1 MYRVM
6 ATGLVTVSLF
16 GSGVIQADEFVLSKQ
31 TKPVSQAVS
40 LALDPTKD
48 EFSGSTD
55 IKIQVLEKTK
65 VIQLNGVDYT
75 ASNIQLTGNQA
86 CDMTAKILDTGIVN
100 LVCEQEIKPGSYNL
114 HLDFSAPFNRQS
126 VGLYKTV
133 DAGVPY
139 LFTQF
144 EMSDARRSF
153 PVFDEPEYK
162 IPFQITITAPSNE
175 KVYSNTPVQSTKVE
189 GELTTHVFAQT
200 KPLPSYLVAYAV
212 GQFEEVTIEGMKIPA
227 RVITTKGKIALAEYA
242 VKEMPAI
249 LAALEA
255 YFGVDYPYKKLDS
268 IAVPEFPF
276 GAMEN
281 AGLVTYREDILLL
294 DEQSANQNTKQS
306 SVSVV
311 AHELAHQWYGNLVTM
326 EWWNDLWL
334 NEAFASWMAAKVT
347 HQLHPEFE
355 SDLRLSKNRVMSMDA
370 RLSTKPIRK
379 PIKTE
384 ADIMDGLGLAYS
396 KGSAVLSM
404 VENWIGEE
412 SFKQGIRQY
421 IKDHAF
427 KNTQADDLWN
437 ALSKASGKDVGKVL
451 STFIEQ
457 SSYPLITVDVKG
469 QTLTLSQQRF
479 VFAGSK
485 APAQSWVVP
494 VSIKYGKG
502 DKIISTSILLDS
514 DTKTLD
520 LEFTPDWIYPDA
532 DAMGYYRWL
541 LDDKQLA
548 NLLANAK
555 TKLTARERKAL
566 ISSADA
572 LLDGGFISA
581 GDLLAILAEFI
592 DDDHPQ
598 IVSSALSYLQIQKK
612 TFIDASNE
620 VEWAKFISAKAKIA
634 IDKYGLVAT
643 PGESIEIS
651 KLRPSLIAILAFEGK
666 DKAVIRDAKLA
677 SQAYIAGDKSV
688 DAYLIG
694 TQLQIAIYFGN
705 DALIQRV
712 KNEFETTK
720 NPQKR
725 TKLMYALGYVAE
737 PKQQKA
743 ILDYSLTDKLNAPD
757 LKYIMAGQS
766 YTQVREALFRDW
778 VYNNYEVVKEKLPP
792 FSVAKLPNYTGMG
805 CDLKALQQTN
815 RFFEPKLEASPEF
828 KRTLAK
834 LNEKVKNCVKLKTR
848 EQASVDSYLLRFN
861 DS

>member
-6 ATGLVTVSLF
+6 ATGLVTVSLC
-16 GSGVIQADEFVLSKQ
+16 GSGVIQAEEFVLSKQ

-40 LALDPTKD
+40 LALDPSK
-48 EFSGSTD
+48 ENFSGSTD
-55 IKIQVLEKTK
+55 IKIQVLEKTR

-75 ASNIQLTGNQA
+75 ATNIQLTGQQA
-86 CDMTAKILDTGIVN
+86 CEMTAKMLDTGIVN
-100 LVCEQEIKPGSYNL
+100 LVCKQEIKPGSYNL
-114 HLDFSAPFNRQS
+114 HLDFTAPFNRQS

-153 PVFDEPEYK
+153 PVFDEPGYK
-162 IPFQITITAPSNE
+162 IPFQITITAPSTE
-175 KVYSNTPVQSTKVE
+175 KVYANTPVVSTKVE
-189 GELTTHVFAQT
+189 GDKTTHVFAQT
-200 KPLPSYLVAYAV
+200 KPLPSYLVAYTV
-212 GQFEEVTIEGMKIPA
+212 GQFEEVAIEGMKIPG
-227 RVITTKGKIALAEYA
+227 RVITTKGKIELAQYA

-249 LAALEA
+249 LGALET
-255 YFGVDYPYKKLDS
+255 YFGVDYPYQKLDS
-268 IAVPEFPF
+268 VAVPDFPF

-294 DEQSANQNTKQS
+294 DANSANQNTKQS

-355 SDLRLSKNRVMSMDA
+355 SDLSLSKNRVMSLDA

-379 PIKTE
+379 PIRNE

-421 IKDHAF
+421 IKDNAF

-469 QTLTLSQQRF
+469 KSLTLSQQRF
-479 VFAGSK
+479 AFEGSK
-485 APAQSWVVP
+485 APAQTWVVP

-502 DKIISTSILLDS
+502 DKVISTSILLDS
-514 DTKTLD
+514 DTKTLE

-592 DDDHPQ
+592 DDAHPQ
-598 IVSSALSYLQIQKK
+598 IVSSALNYLKIQKM

-620 VEWAKFISAKAKIA
+620 AQWAKFISAKARVA
-634 IDKYGLVAT
+634 IDKYGLVAA

-666 DKAVIRDAKLA
+666 DKAVISEAKSASLA
-677 SQAYIAGDKSV
+677 YLAGDKSI

-694 TQLQIAIYFGN
+694 TQLKIAVYFGDN
-705 DALIQRV
+705 SLIQ
-712 KNEFETTK
+712 KLKKEFEVTK

-725 TKLMYALGYVAE
+725 TNLMYALGYAAD

-743 ILDYSLTDKLNAPD
+743 MLDYSLTDKLNSPD
-757 LKYIMAGQS
+757 LKYIMSGQT
-766 YTQVREALFRDW
+766 YTHARKSIFRDW
-778 VYNNYEVVKEKLPP
+778 VYSNYEAVKAKLPP
-792 FSVAKLPNYTGMG
+792 FAVAMLPNYTGTG
-805 CDLKALQQTN
+805 CDLKALDRTN
-815 RFFEPKLEASPEF
+815 IFFESKLESSPEF
-828 KRTLAK
+828 TRTLAK
-834 LNEKVKNCVKLKTR
+834 LNEKVNICVKLKTR
-848 EQASVDSYLLRFN
+848 EQASVNTYLQKL
-861 DS
+861 

>member
-6 ATGLVTVSLF
+6 ATGLVSMSLLS
-16 GSGVIQADEFVLSKQ
+16 SGVIQANEFVLSKQ

-48 EFSGSTD
+48 NFSGSTD

-75 ASNIQLTGNQA
+75 AKNIQLSGDQA
-86 CDMTAKILDTGIVN
+86 CEMTAKMLDTGIVN
-100 LVCEQEIKPGSYNL
+100 LVCEQDIEPGSYSL
-114 HLDFSAPFNRQS
+114 HLDFTAPYNRQS

-162 IPFQITITAPSNE
+162 IPFQITITSPSKE
-175 KVYSNTPVQSTKVE
+175 KVYSNTPVVSTKVE

-200 KPLPSYLVAYAV
+200 KPLPSYLIAYAV
-212 GQFEEVTIEGMKIPA
+212 GQFEEVTIEGMKIPG
-227 RVITTKGKIALAEYA
+227 RVITTKGKIDLAQYA

-249 LAALEA
+249 LGALES
-255 YFGVDYPYKKLDS
+255 YFGVNYPYKKLDS

-281 AGLVTYREDILLL
+281 AGMVTYREDILLL

-421 IKDHAF
+421 IKDNAF

-457 SSYPLITVDVKG
+457 SSYPLITVDING
-469 QTLTLSQQRF
+469 QSLTLSQQRF
-479 VFAGSK
+479 VFEGSK
-485 APAQSWVVP
+485 APAQTWVVP

-502 DKIISTSILLDS
+502 DKIVSTTILLDS
-514 DTKTLD
+514 ETKTLD
-520 LEFTPDWIYPDA
+520 LEFSPDWIYPDA

-541 LDDKQLA
+541 LDDRQLA
-548 NLLANAK
+548 HLLANAK
-555 TKLTARERKAL
+555 TQLTARERKAL

-581 GDLLAILAEFI
+581 GDLLAILGEFI
-592 DDDHPQ
+592 DDAHPQ
-598 IVSSALSYLQIQKK
+598 IVSSALRYLQIQKT
-612 TFIDASNE
+612 TFIDQSNE
-620 VEWAKFISAKAKIA
+620 ADWAKFISAKAKVA
-634 IDKYGLVAT
+634 IEKYGLVAT
-643 PGESIEIS
+643 PGENIEIS

-666 DKAVIRDAKLA
+666 DKAIIRDAKAA
-677 SQAYIAGDKSV
+677 SQAYLAGDKSV
-688 DAYLIG
+688 DTYLIG
-694 TQLQIAIYFGN
+694 TQLQIAIYFGDN
-705 DALIQRV
+705 ALIQQV
-712 KNEFETTK
+712 KGGVETTK

-725 TKLMYALGYVAE
+725 TKLLNALGYVAQ

-743 ILDYSLTDKLNAPD
+743 MLDYSLTDKLNSPD
-757 LKYIMAGQS
+757 LRYIMSGQ
-766 YTQVREALFRDW
+766 TNTHAREALFRDW
-778 VYNNYEVVKEKLPP
+778 IYSNFEAVKAKIPP
-792 FSVAKLPNYTGMG
+792 FSVAKLPNYTGTG
-805 CDLKALQQTN
+805 CDLDVLEKTN
-815 RFFEPKLEASPEF
+815 SFFEAKLEASPEF

-848 EQASVDSYLLRFN
+848 EQASVDSYLKKF
-861 DS
+861 